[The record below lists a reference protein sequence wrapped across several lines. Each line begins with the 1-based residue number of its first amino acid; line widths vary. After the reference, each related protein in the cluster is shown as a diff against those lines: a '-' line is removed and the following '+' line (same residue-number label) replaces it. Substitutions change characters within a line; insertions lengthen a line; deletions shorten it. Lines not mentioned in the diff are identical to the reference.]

1 MIPLRGSSHGLC
13 QPEHALWG
21 LEQRQNNNN
30 NATDEA
36 ADADMSAL
44 PDIGADNSYTH
55 AGAAV
60 GRTLSLSHTDRS

>member
-1 MIPLRGSSHGLC
+1 MIPLGGSSHGLC

-21 LEQRQNNNN
+21 LELRQNNNN

-36 ADADMSAL
+36 ADADMSA
-44 PDIGADNSYTH
+44 PPNIWADNSYTH

-60 GRTLSLSHTDRS
+60 ERTPSESR